1 LFQNKKG
8 GATMVVMK
16 LRILYSVLVL
26 LSFIIVPWWAT
37 GLLALIGIFL
47 FELMYVESILF
58 GVMLDSFYVPAEQFI
73 TVFLL
78 PYMFTTVIILLL
90 ITSSPIKKSLRI
102 YTNA

>member
-1 LFQNKKG
+1 
-8 GATMVVMK
+8 MVVMK

-58 GVMLDSFYVPAEQFI
+58 GVMLDSFYVPAEQF
-73 TVFLL
+73 TTLFLL